1 MARVACGSLC
11 KQFLNNFDIKIASFV
26 RSLGKV
32 ECKKNPENIEEITAK
47 TKNSQTGCLDDVKAR
62 EMIRLIDG
70 AAKKGDSLG
79 GIAEIWIDGVVPGVG
94 SFMQYDKR
102 FDAQFA
108 AALMGIPAVKGVE
121 VGLGFEYA
129 RMPGSTSHDEI
140 FYNSAKGFYHKTNHS
155 GGIEGGMSNG
165 EAIVLRMAVKPIATL
180 LEPLNSVD
188 INSKKSA
195 KAAVVR
201 SDTCAVLAAGVIAES
216 MAAIVVTQAILEKF
230 GGDSLKEISAN
241 YKNYVKGLR

>member
-1 MARVACGSLC
+1 
-11 KQFLNNFDIKIASFV
+11 
-26 RSLGKV
+26 
-32 ECKKNPENIEEITAK
+32 
-47 TKNSQTGCLDDVKAR
+47 
-62 EMIRLIDG
+62 
-70 AAKKGDSLG
+70 
-79 GIAEIWIDGVVPGVG
+79 
-94 SFMQYDKR
+94 
-102 FDAQFA
+102 
-108 AALMGIPAVKGVE
+108 VE